1 MVSNVTNVPFDL
13 FLSLTSFFVGNRCCM
28 KMPGTACLADSDSSV
43 DTCWRLAPL
52 QIHCIVGIAG
62 ELLTVYLIHGMLS
75 EIAHVSRVV
84 LSAVSLGIKYVALAS

>member
-1 MVSNVTNVPFDL
+1 MVSNVTNFQCDL
-13 FLSLTSFFVGNRCCM
+13 CLSLALLLFRNRCCM
-28 KMPGTACLADSDSSV
+28 KMPRTACLADSDSSV

-84 LSAVSLGIKYVALAS
+84 FFAVSLGIKSVALAS